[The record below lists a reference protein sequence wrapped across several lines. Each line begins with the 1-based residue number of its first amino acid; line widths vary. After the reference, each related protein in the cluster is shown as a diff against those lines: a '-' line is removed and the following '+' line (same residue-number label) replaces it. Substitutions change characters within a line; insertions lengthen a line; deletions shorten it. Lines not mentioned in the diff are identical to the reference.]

1 MVKSLDGSGRWPV
14 FPILRPL
21 TVQLWLPRAP
31 PSTLYKLLPLATT
44 AVNSLHRYNED
55 LVFWF
60 MERSNWI
67 IFVNPWH
74 SRESCLLIYQLP
86 LGKNLVEI
94 TVWKNSERYDA
105 LGHFTLRSG
114 LTIGVCNKKISYHH
128 SSLSLW
134 TSYSHHHP
142 LLSSSPQ
149 HNLFRNCL
157 SQCYACD
164 DHHGHRWKMSRG
176 KVRERTP
183 QGALHEG

>member
-1 MVKSLDGSGRWPV
+1 MAISLGREASQYSACGWAIVSLLLTHHHQHSCGYEHKMDGWMDGQKSGWWWPV

-60 MERSNWI
+60 TERSNWI

-74 SRESCLLIYQLP
+74 SRESCLLIYQMP

-105 LGHFTLRSG
+105 LGHFEV
-114 LTIGVCNKKISYHH
+114 GVDYRC
-128 SSLSLW
+128 
-134 TSYSHHHP
+134 
-142 LLSSSPQ
+142 
-149 HNLFRNCL
+149 
-157 SQCYACD
+157 
-164 DHHGHRWKMSRG
+164 M
-176 KVRERTP
+176 
-183 QGALHEG
+183 